1 MQTLIAE
8 WYRIEDESTRIG
20 YQRVCGKLDAMM
32 RRVRSPL
39 ENAGEQF
46 NRFGGDRERG
56 HVRAG
61 QAYFAAAAELGVRAV
76 SPWSSC
82 VMMRCTRARFF
93 SMCLM

>member
-56 HVRAG
+56 HVRADRLTSLPP
-61 QAYFAAAAELGVRAV
+61 QSWE
-76 SPWSSC
+76 C
-82 VMMRCTRARFF
+82 ERCRPGPVA
-93 SMCLM
+93 